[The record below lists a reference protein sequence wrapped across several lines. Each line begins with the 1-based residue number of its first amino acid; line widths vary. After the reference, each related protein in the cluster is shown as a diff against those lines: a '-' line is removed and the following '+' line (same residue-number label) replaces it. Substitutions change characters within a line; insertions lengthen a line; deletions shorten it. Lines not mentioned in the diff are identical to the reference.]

1 MEPRKNIFKILL
13 VIIIAAAG
21 VLPQPAFAGET
32 LKIGGDGSALGSMKV
47 LSEAFAKSHPGV
59 TVQVLPSLGS
69 PGGINAVL
77 DGRIDI
83 GLSGRALTE
92 EGRKRGAIA
101 TEYAKTPFIFETN
114 KDTRA
119 SNLSINDLVEIY
131 RGDRPTWPDGT
142 RIRLVLRPEHDI
154 DTDILKQISP
164 GMNEA
169 VKTALSR
176 RGMIMA
182 LTNQES
188 DNLVETIPGS
198 LGVSTL
204 SQIISEK
211 RSSKVLSFNGVKP
224 SVKTLADGTYPLVK
238 TFYVVTPAKIPAPV
252 KMFND
257 FVRSPT
263 GRQILMETGHWVPEE
278 REHR

>member
-1 MEPRKNIFKILL
+1 MERRKNILRILL
-13 VIIIAAAG
+13 LIVVTAAG
-21 VLPQPAFAGET
+21 GLPQPVFAEDT
-32 LKIGGDGSALGSMKV
+32 VKIGGDGSALGSMKV
-47 LSEAFAKSHPGV
+47 LSEAFGKYHPAV

-69 PGGINAVL
+69 PGGVKAVL
-77 DGRIDI
+77 DGPIDI
-83 GLSGRALTE
+83 GLCGRPLTE
-92 EGRKRGAIA
+92 EERKRGAIA
-101 TEYAKTPFIFETN
+101 IEYAKTPFIFATN

-119 SNLSINDLVEIY
+119 SNLSTNDLVEIY
-131 RGDRPTWPDGT
+131 RGERPTWPDGT

-154 DTDILKQISP
+154 DTDILKRISP

-204 SQIISEK
+204 SQIISER
-211 RSSKVLSFNGVKP
+211 RSSKILSFNGVKP
-224 SVKTLADGTYPLVK
+224 SVKTLADGTYPLLK
-238 TFYVVTPAKIPAPV
+238 TFYVVTPAKISAPV
-252 KMFND
+252 KVFND

-263 GRQILMETGHWVPEE
+263 GRQILLETGNWVPEE
-278 REHR
+278 RDHR